1 MRKFQILFVALAV
14 STTIFSNPTIAA
26 PADQIVSGLMEKRS
40 AGFNKQDADA
50 LASLYSKDALF
61 FGSTPTLHK
70 SKEGVA
76 TYFNALPR
84 WKSPMVQ
91 FTDLVVNPIGSD
103 AINVAGTASFVVSEN
118 APPVS
123 YRLTWVVIRED
134 NDWKIVNHHAS
145 PKAAPH

>member
-1 MRKFQILFVALAV
+1 VALAV

-91 FTDLVVNPIGSD
+91 FTDLVVNPIGS
-103 AINVAGTASFVVSEN
+103 EN